1 MLGGTALSLPDLRST
16 LRHSACSAYTRP
28 PLPLTGGRRPYPDRK
43 FNMSPA
49 DRSEAPIY
57 ARLVEEHGD
66 VLAETRRV
74 AEQTLREADRAIDFS
89 GVRPPVAFR

>member
-1 MLGGTALSLPDLRST
+1 
-16 LRHSACSAYTRP
+16 
-28 PLPLTGGRRPYPDRK
+28 
-43 FNMSPA
+43 MSSA

-66 VLAETRRV
+66 VPAETRRV
-74 AEQTLREADRAIDFS
+74 AEQTLREADRAVDFS